1 MDLFFFKKYSVRS
14 KVVIKNFVISGF
26 VRFASIILSFATLP
40 ITLKYLSRDEY
51 GVWLT
56 IYSMM
61 AWLTYFD
68 GGLGSG
74 LRNRIGE
81 AMSRNDNNKIQSYI
95 STSYFI
101 LLFTIVILIPSFY
114 LFNFWFDWAVFLGV
128 SDEYVHGFNNIILII
143 FVLFCLQFVLKLIDN
158 ILIADQKSG
167 EADLLNV
174 VGSASSL
181 FCFYLLSSRFE
192 SSLLLVGTIFIGV
205 PFLINLGYSSFL
217 FFTRYRDV
225 RPSLKFVNLNY
236 YKDLMTLGSKFFLI
250 QMTGLV
256 TLGFTN
262 VLILRI
268 LGPGE
273 VVVYNIVY
281 KYFNTTVMFFSI
293 LTNSLYGSLNESY
306 YKGDIDWIKGIVKKA
321 KVLSMLIILG
331 IALMVGISNV
341 VYNLW
346 IGPSVQV
353 PWIVSILMGSYFAV
367 IIWVSVYATFIS
379 SVGKVKLASNVGILN
394 MLIYF
399 PLAIGLAKYLGIEG
413 LIIAQILL
421 VVSGLYWLPMQYN
434 KLINY
439 NANGIW
445 NK

>member
-1 MDLFFFKKYSVRS
+1 MDLFFFRKYSHRS
-14 KVVIKNFVISGF
+14 KVVVKNFIISGF
-26 VRFASIILSFATLP
+26 VKFVNIMLSFATLP

-61 AWLTYFD
+61 VWLTYFD

-81 AMSRNDNNKIQSYI
+81 AMSKNDNSKIQSYI

-101 LLFTIVILIPSFY
+101 LLCTIAILIPCFY
-114 LFNFWFDWAVFLGV
+114 LFNFWFDWAAFLDV
-128 SDEYVHGFNNIILII
+128 SGKYTHGFNNVILII

-192 SSLLLVGTIFIGV
+192 SSLLFVATIFIGV
-205 PFLINLGYSSFL
+205 PFLITLGYSSFL
-217 FFTRYRDV
+217 FSTRYREV
-225 RPSLKFVNLNY
+225 RPLLKLVNLRY

-268 LGPGE
+268 LGSGD
-273 VVVYNIVY
+273 VVVYNIAY

-306 YKGDIDWIKGIVKKA
+306 FKGDISWIKGVVKKA

-331 IALMVGISNV
+331 ISVMVVSSNV

-346 IGPSVQV
+346 IGSSVQV
-353 PWIVSILMGSYFAV
+353 PWSVSILMGSYFAV

-399 PLAIGLAKYLGIEG
+399 PLAITLTNYLGIDG
-413 LIIAQILL
+413 LILAQILL
-421 VVSGLYWLPMQYN
+421 VVSGLYWLPMQYQ

-439 NANGIW
+439 TAKGIW

>member
-14 KVVIKNFVISGF
+14 KVVFKNFIISGF
-26 VRFASIILSFATLP
+26 VRLAGIILSFATLP
-40 ITLKYLSRDEY
+40 ITLKYLSSDEY

-81 AMSRNDNNKIQSYI
+81 AMSMNDISKVQSYI

-101 LLFTIVILIPSFY
+101 LLCTIAILIPCFY
-114 LFNFWFDWAVFLGV
+114 LFNLWFDWASFLDV
-128 SDEYVHGFNNIILII
+128 SDKHSNGFNSVILII
-143 FVLFCLQFVLKLIDN
+143 FVLFCLQFVFKLIDN

-167 EADLLNV
+167 EADLLNI

-181 FCFYLLSSRFE
+181 LCFYLLSSRFQG
-192 SSLLLVGTIFIGV
+192 SLLLVGTIFIGI
-205 PFLINLGYSSFL
+205 PFLISLGYSSFL
-217 FFTRYRDV
+217 FLTRYREV
-225 RPSLKFVNLNY
+225 RPTLRFVNLSY
-236 YKDLMTLGSKFFLI
+236 YKDLMTLGSKFFII
-250 QMTGLV
+250 QMTSLV

-262 VLILRI
+262 VLILKT
-268 LGPGE
+268 LGSGD
-273 VVVYNIVY
+273 VVVYNIAY
-281 KYFNTTVMFFSI
+281 KYFNITVLFFSI

-306 YKGDIDWIKGIVKKA
+306 FKGDIDWIKGVIKNA
-321 KVLSMLIILG
+321 KLLSILIILA
-331 IALMVGISNV
+331 IAVMVVSSNV

-346 IGPSVQV
+346 IGSSIQV
-353 PWIVSILMGSYFAV
+353 PWSVSILMGLYFAI

-379 SVGKVKLASNVGILN
+379 SVGKVKLASYVSIINA
-394 MLIYF
+394 LIYF
-399 PLAIGLAKYLGIEG
+399 PLAIGLSNYFGIQG

-421 VVSGLYWLPMQYN
+421 IISGLYWLPVQYR
-434 KLINY
+434 KLINR
-439 NANGIW
+439 NAEGVW
-445 NK
+445 NT

>member
-1 MDLFFFKKYSVRS
+1 MDLFFFRKYSVRS
-14 KVVIKNFVISGF
+14 KVVLKNFVISGF
-26 VRFASIILSFATLP
+26 VKVAGIVLSFATLP

-81 AMSRNDNNKIQSYI
+81 AMAKKEVSKIQSYI

-101 LLFTIVILIPSFY
+101 LLCTIAILIPCFY
-114 LFNFWFDWAVFLGV
+114 LFNLWFSWSDFLGV
-128 SDEYVHGFNNIILII
+128 SDKYTHGFNNVILTI
-143 FVLFCLQFVLKLIDN
+143 FVLFCLQFVFKLIDN

-167 EADLLNV
+167 EADMLNI

-181 FCFYLLSSRFE
+181 LTFYLLSSRFE
-192 SSLLLVGTIFIGV
+192 GSLLLLGTIFIGL
-205 PFLINLGYSSFL
+205 PFIVNLVYSLFL

-225 RPSLKFVNLNY
+225 RPSLRLVNLSY
-236 YKDLMTLGSKFFLI
+236 YKDLMTLGSKFFII
-250 QMTGLV
+250 QMTSLV

-262 VLILRI
+262 VLILKT
-268 LGPGE
+268 LGSGD
-273 VVVYNIVY
+273 VVVYNIAY
-281 KYFNTTVMFFSI
+281 KYFSITLLFFSI
-293 LTNSLYGSLNESY
+293 VTNSLYGSLNESY
-306 YKGDIDWIKGIVKKA
+306 FKGDINWIKGAIKNA
-321 KVLSMLIILG
+321 KVLRTLIILG
-331 IALMVGISNV
+331 IAVMVASSKV
-341 VYNLW
+341 VYSLW
-346 IGPSVQV
+346 IGPSIQV
-353 PWIVSILMGSYFAV
+353 PWSVSILLGSYFAI

-379 SVGKVKLASNVGILN
+379 SIGKVKLASYVGILN
-394 MLIYF
+394 ALTYF
-399 PLAIGLAKYLGIEG
+399 PLAIGLANYFVIQG

-421 VVSGLYWLPMQYN
+421 VASGLYWLPMQYR
-434 KLINY
+434 KLTNL
-439 NANGIW
+439 NAEGVW